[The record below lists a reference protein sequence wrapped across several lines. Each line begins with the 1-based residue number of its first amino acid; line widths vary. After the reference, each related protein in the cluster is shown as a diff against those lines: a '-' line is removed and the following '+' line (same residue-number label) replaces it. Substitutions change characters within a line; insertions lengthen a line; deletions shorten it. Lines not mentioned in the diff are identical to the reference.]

1 VVFIHGI
8 PTNPRLWRHV
18 VPQLGRIRALCFEMV
33 GYGDSIPAGHDRDIS
48 VARQAD
54 YLIAWLDELDVHRAV
69 FAGHDLG
76 GGVAQIAA
84 VRHPDRCAGLML
96 TNSIGYD
103 SWPIPMVTALRA
115 TRAVIARMP
124 GAGLRVMLRMF
135 MRLGHDRPSMAEEA
149 LDVHLPPYLR
159 HNGAAAFA
167 RQVRWLDVHDTLD
180 VADSLPRLDVP
191 ARAVW
196 GAAYQFQKL
205 PYGAR
210 LAWDLNTTIEA
221 IEGGKHWSPEDHPDR
236 IAAAV
241 TDVAGKADL

>member
-1 VVFIHGI
+1 MVFIHGI

-124 GAGLRVMLRMF
+124 GAGLRVMLRM
-135 MRLGHDRPSMAEEA
+135 
-149 LDVHLPPYLR
+149 HLPPYLR

-221 IEGGKHWSPEDHPDR
+221 IEAGSTGRPRTTRTASPPP
-236 IAAAV
+236 
-241 TDVAGKADL
+241 